1 MLIYSITNL
10 CRIFCIALGEDSS
23 AEVHHGVGR
32 QVWAYPPPPGG
43 PRDEGGG
50 YPGGGGGG
58 GLFLGVKNRYSLLS
72 SRQPTRQFIQYLKT
86 RFLPPPPP
94 NSTPPRARIS
104 RHPDGF
110 CVQNPARPRAEKVE
124 FASELQ
130 LEANDWRVLFCDYR
144 KTFTKSG
151 KQIDLSEDLWDFRS
165 GSLLIHVNKRY
176 SQ

>member
-1 MLIYSITNL
+1 M
-10 CRIFCIALGEDSS
+10 
-23 AEVHHGVGR
+23 
-32 QVWAYPPPPGG
+32 
-43 PRDEGGG
+43 
-50 YPGGGGGG
+50 
-58 GLFLGVKNRYSLLS
+58 GVKNRYSLLS

-86 RFLPPPPP
+86 RFLPPPPPPP

-165 GSLLIHVNKRY
+165 GSLRIFYIEDLRSNFELPRLKITSTDIIIY
-176 SQ
+176 SVA